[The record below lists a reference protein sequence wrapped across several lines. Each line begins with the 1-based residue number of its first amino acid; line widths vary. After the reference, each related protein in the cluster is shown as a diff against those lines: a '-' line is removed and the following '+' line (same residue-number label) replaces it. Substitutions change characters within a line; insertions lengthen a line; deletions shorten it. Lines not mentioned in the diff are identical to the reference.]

1 MDRTE
6 EAQTGNGEMK
16 ISCSD
21 LLAML
26 PYGKQFLF
34 IDEFVEAE
42 RSNIVARYRL
52 RKDQF
57 FYADHFLDRP
67 ITPGVI
73 LLEAMCQC
81 GMVAQ
86 GLYLLAHETGI
97 ENARRHRFLFTGAE
111 VEWFAQVHPGE
122 LVIMRSQ
129 LLAWRQR
136 RVRARVKMFNQVGS
150 LVAESTV
157 SGIGVSWEPQL
168 VPNVPHER
176 ANEKF
181 MGISDTK

>member
-1 MDRTE
+1 M
-6 EAQTGNGEMK
+6 N

-21 LLAML
+21 LLNML

-34 IDEFVEAE
+34 IDEFLEVE
-42 RSNIVARYRL
+42 RSHVVARYRL
-52 RKDQF
+52 RKDHF
-57 FYADHFLDRP
+57 FYTDHFPDRP

-86 GLYLLAHETGI
+86 GLYLLAQETGI
-97 ENARRHRFLFTGAE
+97 ENARRYRFLFTGAE
-111 VEWFAQVHPGE
+111 VEWFAQIHPGE
-122 LVIMRSQ
+122 LVVMRSQ
-129 LLAWRQR
+129 LSAWRQR

-157 SGIGVSWEPQL
+157 SGIGVSWESHL
-168 VPNVPHER
+168 ALNVPHER
-176 ANEKF
+176 MNEKF
-181 MGISDTK
+181 SGIGDTNKRSLR